1 LAKAL
6 NALLPAGKKFS
17 GGLVPCTDSM
27 KAWLSKQGGRLSES
41 DVTHVA
47 SFRNEASTILVDLTQ
62 LDEEDGA
69 PIGADAL
76 DAAMQVE
83 WPRFAQDQDSQQ
95 AAEHGYLVKNAMQRV
110 IAPEV
115 EALIKVSPETLLRWR
130 IHGIDIVLAAD
141 GTAIVRFTSRSFKL
155 ETGACKII
163 APHAEGPQQAA
174 SMGIPLFVHDGEECY
189 AGLQATLGRMIQD
202 GHLTKA
208 VRIIVE
214 GEQVNL
220 SVRWHLCAD
229 LKLVNLASGLGS
241 ASSARPCFLCF
252 WARNDPLQQAEAR
265 TEGHMGERAEWAMEF
280 LQPVRAAEAA
290 LAEARQAVKSHEEE
304 CKRRLQGAHDP
315 KGYESRLVE
324 LQGAVAA
331 QLEDRARIV
340 QDVLQKVA
348 ALPLAHP
355 MIIIWQDPAWL
366 QQQSFTVPLI
376 HFKDRSKESAAGH
389 LFSEVQSVWQH
400 VEQCARGVAQ
410 ATVELQKARDTLAAA
425 TDWQQ
430 QTPWY
435 KQVEDAVETKEGLLE
450 KALL

>member
-1 LAKAL
+1 MRKPQDAGDATHVPRPWPALDKRCKAVVSTAMRSLLMAELEAVPNMTYFLREIRLLEPEQRLGALEELLRTFAEDFKKLLSKPHIAADLDIALLRLDIESATELWLSLNIRYRQWDALAKAL

-41 DVTHVA
+41 DVTHVT

-69 PIGADAL
+69 PIGADVL

-83 WPRFAQDQDSQQ
+83 WPRFAYVQDSQQ

-130 IHGIDIVLAAD
+130 IHGMDIVLAAD

-163 APHAEGPQQAA
+163 ALHAEGQQQAA

-208 VRIIVE
+208 VCIIVE
-214 GEQVNL
+214 GEQAN
-220 SVRWHLCAD
+220 LCA
-229 LKLVNLASGLGS
+229 LAPVC
-241 ASSARPCFLCF
+241 RP
-252 WARNDPLQQAEAR
+252 
-265 TEGHMGERAEWAMEF
+265 
-280 LQPVRAAEAA
+280 
-290 LAEARQAVKSHEEE
+290 
-304 CKRRLQGAHDP
+304 
-315 KGYESRLVE
+315 
-324 LQGAVAA
+324 
-331 QLEDRARIV
+331 
-340 QDVLQKVA
+340 
-348 ALPLAHP
+348 
-355 MIIIWQDPAWL
+355 
-366 QQQSFTVPLI
+366 
-376 HFKDRSKESAAGH
+376 AAGQ
-389 LFSEVQSVWQH
+389 LGIRVWKCFFS
-400 VEQCARGVAQ
+400 
-410 ATVELQKARDTLAAA
+410 
-425 TDWQQ
+425 
-430 QTPWY
+430 TPMLP
-435 KQVEDAVETKEGLLE
+435 VLLGTQ
-450 KALL
+450 